1 MGKAARRR
9 RQDMGKQRTPGA
21 GNRGADGTG
30 QKDDPRGSAEAAITR
45 LVRGNP
51 PGKVSLAGAYALG
64 YAALGMAQMEG
75 EHPQWYPKLD
85 PLDTLFLGAVWPGEF
100 RDGYEFANAL
110 TAWLRLM
117 RGTVHWKAIE
127 RFVREVLAASADHD
141 LPVDEGELMLLLAGR
156 LEAAGLDQRKIPRS
170 LLPGTALAS
179 ARLAC
184 GPAYDATLP
193 DPPPRRRRPR
203 RPPVGGHRDRV
214 AGRRY
219 GGGRASGGHA
229 PAGPARAWGG
239 ASLASRLEAAARTQ
253 AGDSVADDVLFA
265 TAVAVIQSPGA

>member
-9 RQDMGKQRTPGA
+9 RQDMGKQRTPAA
-21 GNRGADGTG
+21 GSRGADGTG
-30 QKDDPRGSAEAAITR
+30 QEVDPRGRAEAAITR

-51 PGKVSLAGAYALG
+51 PGKVSLAGAYSLG

-75 EHPQWYPKLD
+75 GQPQWYPELD
-85 PLDTLFLGAVWPGEF
+85 PLDTLFLGAVWPREF
-100 RDGYEFANAL
+100 RGGYEFANAL

-170 LLPGTALAS
+170 LLPGTALKIRIQPS
-179 ARLAC
+179 K
-184 GPAYDATLP
+184 T
-193 DPPPRRRRPR
+193 
-203 RPPVGGHRDRV
+203 
-214 AGRRY
+214 
-219 GGGRASGGHA
+219 GGRI
-229 PAGPARAWGG
+229 
-239 ASLASRLEAAARTQ
+239 L
-253 AGDSVADDVLFA
+253 
-265 TAVAVIQSPGA
+265 